1 MDFPLTIEHV
11 SVLTPTGLLLLSQ
24 HHYCDELSNESLA
37 PSASKDLTTLST
49 SSKSPQKSSTQHDV
63 PQTKTSTI
71 STTTTHTTRLHRITV
86 APNDEALIDVT
97 TSIDSL
103 CLLKSFDADDTTDD
117 NYSIKSISGDIVV
130 TIILHQSTDNATE
143 IIKFI
148 VNHINEIDLLVHN
161 VTIGES
167 RVFSFQI
174 VRYLMLIAFN
184 FVRRSHCASCKT
196 TKSLGHSGE

>member
-1 MDFPLTIEHV
+1 MDFPLTIRHV
-11 SVLTPTGLLLLSQ
+11 SIPNSLTGLVLLSQ
-24 HHYCDELSNESLA
+24 YHYCDELSTQSLTPSSESTF
-37 PSASKDLTTLST
+37 KDFTILST
-49 SSKSPQKSSTQHDV
+49 TSKSPQTSSTQRDL
-63 PQTKTSTI
+63 PQTKTSVK
-71 STTTTHTTRLHRITV
+71 STTTTHTTRLQRITV

-103 CLLKSFDADDTTDD
+103 CLMKSYDADDTNGD

-167 RVFSFQI
+167 
-174 VRYLMLIAFN
+174 
-184 FVRRSHCASCKT
+184 
-196 TKSLGHSGE
+196 